1 MTAEITRLANGLTV
15 VTETAPHLETSALGV
30 WVDAGARHERDDEH
44 GLSHLLEHMA
54 FKGTATRSTQ
64 DIAEEIEAVGG
75 ELNAATG
82 LETTAYFARVLKGD
96 EGLALGIVAD
106 ILQNSTFA
114 DEELEKERE
123 VILQEIAGTLDSPD
137 DLAFD
142 LVHDAA
148 FPDQPAGR
156 TILGTPKSVKSI
168 SRNKLKDFLAERY
181 HPKGMVLAGA
191 GAIRHEDAVCHAQAL
206 FGGLSNAG
214 PGAESPAVY
223 RGGVRSSP
231 RKFEQAH
238 LILGFEAPSYREEEF
253 FASQVLSGL
262 LGGGMSSRLFQ
273 EVRERRGLCY
283 AIYSTAWGL
292 KDTGLFAVHAATGAG
307 MVGELIDVV
316 SDEIDRMAETGPTEP
331 EVARAKAQLKAG
343 LMMSLESSSARAEQM
358 ARQML
363 LHGRVLTTAEILASV
378 DKVSAAEVTAVAQ
391 RLRAKGSSIAVVG
404 AGRKSDD
411 LATRAGQRLKRA
423 G

>member
-1 MTAEITRLANGLTV
+1 MSADITRLANGLTII
-15 VTETAPHLETSALGV
+15 TENAPHLETSALGV

-96 EGLALGIVAD
+96 EGVALEIISD
-106 ILQNSTFA
+106 ILQNSSFA
-114 DEELEKERE
+114 EQELEKERE
-123 VILQEIAGTLDSPD
+123 VILQEIAGTFDSPD
-137 DLAFD
+137 DLVFD
-142 LVHDAA
+142 LVHEAA

-156 TILGTPKSVKSI
+156 TILGTPASVRSI
-168 SRNKLKDFLAERY
+168 SRNKLKDFLASRY
-181 HPKGMVLAGA
+181 HPGGMVLAAA
-191 GAIRHEDAVCHAQAL
+191 GAIRHEDAVRHAEAL
-206 FGGLSNAG
+206 FGGLSNGG
-214 PGAESPAVY
+214 PGAEVPATY
-223 RGGVRSSP
+223 QGGVRYSG
-231 RKFEQAH
+231 RKFEQTH
-238 LILGFEAPSYREEEF
+238 VVVGFEAPSYREREF
-253 FASQVLSGL
+253 FAVQVLSGL

-273 EVRERRGLCY
+273 EVRERRSLCY

-292 KDTGLFAVHAATGAG
+292 KETGLFAVHAATGAN
-307 MVGELIDVV
+307 MAGELIDVV
-316 SDEIDRMAETGPTEP
+316 SDEIDRLAADGPKLA

-343 LMMSLESSSARAEQM
+343 LMMSLESSSARAEQQ

-363 LHGRVLTTAEILASV
+363 LHGRLLTTTEILASV
-378 DKVSAAEVTAVAQ
+378 DAVSEEDVMTVAR
-391 RLRAKGSSIAVVG
+391 RLRKKPASVAVVG

-411 LATRAGQRLKRA
+411 LAERAGRRLARVA
-423 G
+423 

>member
-1 MTAEITRLANGLTV
+1 MSARVTRLENGLTV
-15 VTETAPHLETSALGV
+15 VTETVPHLETSALGV
-30 WVDAGARHERDDEH
+30 WIDTGARHERPEEH

-54 FKGTATRSTQ
+54 FKGTATRSTR

-82 LETTAYFARVLKGD
+82 LETTAYFARTLRGD
-96 EGLALGIVAD
+96 EGIALGLIAD

-123 VILQEIAGTLDSPD
+123 VILQEIAGTQDSPD
-137 DLAFD
+137 DIAFD

-148 FPDQPAGR
+148 YPGQAAGR
-156 TILGTPKSVKSI
+156 TILGTPASVRAI
-168 SRNKLKDFLAERY
+168 SSNSLKDFLADRY
-181 HPKGMVLAGA
+181 HPRGMVLSGA
-191 GAIRHEDAVCHAQAL
+191 GAIRHEDAVRHAEAL

-214 PGAESPAVY
+214 SSLEEPASY
-223 RGGVRSSP
+223 QGGVRSSP

-238 LILGFEAPSYREEEF
+238 LVMGFEAPSYREPEF
-253 FASQVLSGL
+253 FAAQVLSGL

-283 AIYSTAWGL
+283 AIYSTSFGL
-292 KDTGLFAVHAATGAG
+292 KDTGLFAVHAATGPG

-316 SDEIDRMAETGPTEP
+316 SDEIDRMAENGPSEP

-343 LMMSLESSSARAEQM
+343 LMMSLESSSARAEQL
-358 ARQML
+358 ARQIL
-363 LHGRVLTTAEILASV
+363 LHGRVLSTSDIIASV
-378 DKVSAAEVTAVAQ
+378 DRVLADDVRAVAQ
-391 RLRAKGSSIAVVG
+391 RLRRRPASVAVVG
-404 AGRKSDD
+404 AGRKSSN
-411 LATRAGQRLKRA
+411 LAARAGARLSSVT
-423 G
+423 

>member
-1 MTAEITRLANGLTV
+1 MSAEVTRLANGLTI
-15 VTETAPHLETSALGV
+15 VTETMPHLETSALGV
-30 WVDAGARHERDDEH
+30 WVDTGARHERPDEH

-54 FKGTATRSTQ
+54 FKGTTTRSTR

-82 LETTAYFARVLKGD
+82 LESTAYFARVLKGD
-96 EGLALGIVAD
+96 EPVALELIAD

-123 VILQEIAGTLDSPD
+123 VILQEIAGTQDSPD
-137 DLAFD
+137 DIVFD

-148 FPDQPAGR
+148 FPEQAAGR
-156 TILGTPKSVKSI
+156 TILGTPQSVRSI
-168 SRNKLKDFLAERY
+168 SRSKLKYFLSERY
-181 HPKGMVLAGA
+181 HPRGMVISGA
-191 GAIRHEDAVCHAQAL
+191 GAIRHEDAVRHAEAL
-206 FGGLSNAG
+206 FGGLSNGG
-214 PGAESPAVY
+214 PGSEEPATY
-223 RGGVRSSP
+223 TGGVRFSN

-238 LILGFEAPSYREEEF
+238 LVLGFEAPSYREPEF
-253 FASQVLSGL
+253 FAAQVFSGL

-316 SDEIDRMAETGPTEP
+316 SDEIDRMAAEGPVEA

-343 LMMSLESSSARAEQM
+343 LMMSLESSSARAEQL
-358 ARQML
+358 ARQIL
-363 LHGRVLTTAEILASV
+363 LHGRVLSTADIVASV
-378 DKVSAAEVTAVAQ
+378 DRVSAEDVRQIAR
-391 RLRAKGSSIAVVG
+391 RLRRSEASVAVVG
-404 AGRKSDD
+404 AGRKSHD
-411 LATRAGQRLKRA
+411 LAARAGTRLVRVA
-423 G
+423 

>member
-1 MTAEITRLANGLTV
+1 MTAEITRLANGLTI

-114 DEELEKERE
+114 DVELEKERE

-168 SRNKLKDFLAERY
+168 SSNKLKEFLAERY
-181 HPKGMVLAGA
+181 HPRGMVLAGT
-191 GAIRHEDAVCHAQAL
+191 GAIRHEDAVCHARAL

-214 PGAESPAVY
+214 PGTESPAVY

-238 LILGFEAPSYREEEF
+238 LILAFEAPSYRETEF

-316 SDEIDRMAETGPTEP
+316 SDEIDRMAATGPTEA

-378 DKVSAAEVTAVAQ
+378 DQVSAADVTAVAG
-391 RLRAKGSSIAVVG
+391 RLRGKDSSIAVVG

-411 LATRAGQRLKRA
+411 LASRAGARLKRA

>member
-1 MTAEITRLANGLTV
+1 
-15 VTETAPHLETSALGV
+15 
-30 WVDAGARHERDDEH
+30 
-44 GLSHLLEHMA
+44 
-54 FKGTATRSTQ
+54 
-64 DIAEEIEAVGG
+64 
-75 ELNAATG
+75 
-82 LETTAYFARVLKGD
+82 
-96 EGLALGIVAD
+96 
-106 ILQNSTFA
+106 
-114 DEELEKERE
+114 
-123 VILQEIAGTLDSPD
+123 
-137 DLAFD
+137 
-142 LVHDAA
+142 
-148 FPDQPAGR
+148 
-156 TILGTPKSVKSI
+156 VKAI

-181 HPKGMVLAGA
+181 HPAGMVLAGA
-191 GAIRHEDAVCHAQAL
+191 GAIRHEDAVRHAQAL

-214 PGAESPAVY
+214 PGPESPAVY

-316 SDEIDRMAETGPTEP
+316 SDEIDRMAETGPTEA

-363 LHGRVLTTAEILASV
+363 LHGRVLTTADILASV
-378 DKVSAAEVTAVAQ
+378 DKVSTADVTAVAR
-391 RLRAKGSSIAVVG
+391 RLRRQDSSIAVVG

-411 LATRAGQRLKRA
+411 LATRAGQRLQRA